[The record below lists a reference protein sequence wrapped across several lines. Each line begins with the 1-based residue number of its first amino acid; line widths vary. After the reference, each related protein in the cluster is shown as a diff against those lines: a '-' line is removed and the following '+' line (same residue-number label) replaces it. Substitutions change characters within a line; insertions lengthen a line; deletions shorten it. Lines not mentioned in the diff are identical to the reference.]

1 MSLTFLFC
9 FLFQQTL
16 KIKMNNQQNEED
28 PDEAAARRLQEEI
41 WMEEEQ
47 EAEEDE
53 AHDNRLEL
61 VRRLLEGARGAANN
75 NNAPAADN
83 NDDNDDDE
91 EDEDDNDDE
100 EDDDEEE
107 DAADDDEDD
116 DDREAIDGGV
126 AGDVRDEQSQ
136 QITRSLKCPL
146 VRISLDSLLHYSLP
160 LALPSTHILTYFS
173 LSCVCEQVLYF
184 ECDEDLSD
192 IAPNNPLLLRGAT
205 VYVGLDKGSKLE
217 VVFQHYCDFVNSKSP
232 STKPGSRVYIKPT
245 DLEFIHCTTLN
256 ASHTVEASAMM
267 KNDRIRVV
275 RERSKDRSARAETIS
290 RQRESDRK
298 YFKEL
303 RSLVTGNDLGSD
315 VILECQGKVKDERGF
330 SQNVLATTVRAN
342 SVFIAK
348 RCKWLGQKIA
358 TAREDMR
365 RRAEMTIPSDEV
377 KSESKEAQRSSSSQ
391 SDDEEYDIVPS
402 NPLPAGGNN
411 INNAIAA
418 DRVLAAEIEDD
429 EDDDEVQDE
438 MSSTKAMP
446 SASHLRDVTTSNSV
460 WISLQHSPQ
469 AVKLLLEYCY
479 TNRVEALGQDA
490 FLKACK
496 FPNPKHVGPLAAK
509 ESGPVLPFKKEG
521 KKEGWPNGG
530 APTVSLHLALAGI
543 ALAEEAHMP
552 RFSLMCEVAASKL
565 VDYSN
570 VIDVLAA
577 CQAQQQQTG
586 NRLPLLRKAAM
597 LDCVFGKRYFEN
609 PIFKNS
615 MIARKDLVIPSVLD
629 GSIEVFPTNLESKEV
644 IKKKEKMQKEKMA
657 IFDMLDESDRNKR
670 LFERIKQRKQAV
682 VARRM
687 EVAFGQDMPKISS
700 PHETSRARA
709 PPPLNDRR
717 GTKRKGRT
725 SSGSNNSKRKR
736 SQGRKS

>member
-1 MSLTFLFC
+1 
-9 FLFQQTL
+9 
-16 KIKMNNQQNEED
+16 MNNQQNDED

-41 WMEEEQ
+41 WMEEDQ
-47 EAEEDE
+47 EEEGDDG
-53 AHDNRLEL
+53 HDNRLDL
-61 VRRLLEGARGAANN
+61 VRRLLRGARGAA

-91 EDEDDNDDE
+91 EEEDDNDE
-100 EDDDEEE
+100 EDEDEDEEE
-107 DAADDDEDD
+107 DEDPAEDEEENE

-126 AGDVRDEQSQ
+126 AGEVFDEQRQ
-136 QITRSLKCPL
+136 KITRALKCPL
-146 VRISLDSLLHYSLP
+146 
-160 LALPSTHILTYFS
+160 
-173 LSCVCEQVLYF
+173 VLYF

-192 IAPNNPLLLRGAT
+192 IVPSNPLLLRGAT
-205 VYVGLDKGSKLE
+205 VYVGLDKGSKLS

-245 DLEFIHCTTLN
+245 DLEFMHCATLD
-256 ASHTVEASAMM
+256 AQHTVEASAMM

-275 RERSKDRSARAETIS
+275 RERSKDRSAKAEMI
-290 RQRESDRK
+290 RLQRESDRK

-303 RSLVTGNDLGSD
+303 RSLLPNPSPEGMGSD

-342 SVFIAK
+342 SVLIAK
-348 RCKWLGQKIA
+348 RCKWLGQKIS

-365 RRAEMTIPSDEV
+365 KRAEMTIPSDEV
-377 KSESKEAQRSSSSQ
+377 KSESKEAERSSSQ

-402 NPLPAGGNN
+402 NPLPAGD
-411 INNAIAA
+411 NAIAA

-429 EDDDEVQDE
+429 EEDDEVDAGKSPTNEQA
-438 MSSTKAMP
+438 ST
-446 SASHLRDVTTSNSV
+446 SHLRDVASSNSV

-479 TNRVEALGQDA
+479 TNRVQALGQDA
-490 FLKACK
+490 FLKASK
-496 FPNPKHVGPLAAK
+496 FPNPKDVGALAAK
-509 ESGPVLPFKKEG
+509 ESGPVPPFRKHE
-521 KKEGWPNGG
+521 WPDGG

-577 CQAQQQQTG
+577 CQTQQQQTG

-609 PIFKNS
+609 PIFKNN

-629 GSIEVFPTNLESKEV
+629 GSIEVFPTNLDSKEV
-644 IKKKEKMQKEKMA
+644 LKKKEKMQKEKKQ

-670 LFERIKQRKQAV
+670 LFERIKQRKQGT

-687 EVAFGQDMPKISS
+687 EVAFGQDMPKIAS
-700 PHETSRARA
+700 PNETSRARV

-725 SSGSNNSKRKR
+725 SSGSNTSKRKR
-736 SQGRKS
+736 SQSRKS

>member
-1 MSLTFLFC
+1 M
-9 FLFQQTL
+9 
-16 KIKMNNQQNEED
+16 EED
-28 PDEAAARRLQEEI
+28 Q
-41 WMEEEQ
+41 
-47 EAEEDE
+47 EDE
-53 AHDNRLEL
+53 GDDGHDNRLDL
-61 VRRLLEGARGAANN
+61 VRRLLRGARGAANN
-75 NNAPAADN
+75 APAADNN

-91 EDEDDNDDE
+91 EEEDDNDE
-100 EDDDEEE
+100 EDEDEDEEE
-107 DAADDDEDD
+107 DEDPAEDEEENE

-126 AGDVRDEQSQ
+126 AGDVFDEQRQ
-136 QITRSLKCPL
+136 KITRSLKCPL
-146 VRISLDSLLHYSLP
+146 
-160 LALPSTHILTYFS
+160 
-173 LSCVCEQVLYF
+173 VLYF

-205 VYVGLDKGSKLE
+205 VYVGLDKGSKLS

-245 DLEFIHCTTLN
+245 DLEFMHCATLD
-256 ASHTVEASAMM
+256 AQHTVEASAMM

-275 RERSKDRSARAETIS
+275 RERSKDRSAKAEMI
-290 RQRESDRK
+290 RLQRESDRK

-303 RSLVTGNDLGSD
+303 RSLLPNPSPEGMGSD

-342 SVFIAK
+342 SVLIAK
-348 RCKWLGQKIA
+348 RCKWLGQKIS

-377 KSESKEAQRSSSSQ
+377 KSESKEAERSSSQ

-402 NPLPAGGNN
+402 NPLPAVDNN
-411 INNAIAA
+411 NNNAIAA

-429 EDDDEVQDE
+429 EEDDEVDAGKSPTNEQA
-438 MSSTKAMP
+438 TT
-446 SASHLRDVTTSNSV
+446 SHLRDVASSNSV

-479 TNRVEALGQDA
+479 TNRVQALGQDA
-490 FLKACK
+490 FLKASK
-496 FPNPKHVGPLAAK
+496 FPNPKDVGALAAK
-509 ESGPVLPFKKEG
+509 ESGPVPPFRKHE
-521 KKEGWPNGG
+521 WPDGG

-577 CQAQQQQTG
+577 CQTQQQQTG

-609 PIFKNS
+609 PIFKNN

-629 GSIEVFPTNLESKEV
+629 GSIEVFPTNLDSKEV
-644 IKKKEKMQKEKMA
+644 LKKKEKMQKEKKQ

-670 LFERIKQRKQAV
+670 LFERIKQRKQGT

-687 EVAFGQDMPKISS
+687 EVAFGQDMPKIAS
-700 PHETSRARA
+700 PNETSRARV

-725 SSGSNNSKRKR
+725 SSGSNTSKRKR
-736 SQGRKS
+736 SQSRKS

>member
-1 MSLTFLFC
+1 
-9 FLFQQTL
+9 
-16 KIKMNNQQNEED
+16 MNNQQNDED

-41 WMEEEQ
+41 WMEEDQ
-47 EAEEDE
+47 EEEGDDG
-53 AHDNRLEL
+53 HDNRLDL
-61 VRRLLEGARGAANN
+61 VRRLLRGARGAA

-91 EDEDDNDDE
+91 EEEDDNDE
-100 EDDDEEE
+100 EDEDEDEEE
-107 DAADDDEDD
+107 DEDPAEDDEENE

-126 AGDVRDEQSQ
+126 AGEVFDEQRQ
-136 QITRSLKCPL
+136 KITRALKCPL
-146 VRISLDSLLHYSLP
+146 
-160 LALPSTHILTYFS
+160 
-173 LSCVCEQVLYF
+173 VLYF

-192 IAPNNPLLLRGAT
+192 IVPSNPLLLRGAT
-205 VYVGLDKGSKLE
+205 VYVGLDKGSKLS

-245 DLEFIHCTTLN
+245 DLEFMHCTTLD
-256 ASHTVEASAMM
+256 AQHTVEASAMM

-275 RERSKDRSARAETIS
+275 RERSKDRSAKAEMI
-290 RQRESDRK
+290 RLQRESDRK

-303 RSLVTGNDLGSD
+303 RSLLPNPSPEGMGSD

-342 SVFIAK
+342 SVLIAK
-348 RCKWLGQKIA
+348 RCKWLGQKIS

-365 RRAEMTIPSDEV
+365 KRAEMTIPSDEV
-377 KSESKEAQRSSSSQ
+377 KSESKEAERSSSQ

-402 NPLPAGGNN
+402 NPLPAGDNN
-411 INNAIAA
+411 NNNAIAA

-429 EDDDEVQDE
+429 EEDDEVDAGKSPTNEQA
-438 MSSTKAMP
+438 ST
-446 SASHLRDVTTSNSV
+446 SHLRDVASSNSV

-479 TNRVEALGQDA
+479 TNRVQALGQDA
-490 FLKACK
+490 FLKASK
-496 FPNPKHVGPLAAK
+496 FPNPKDVGALAAK
-509 ESGPVLPFKKEG
+509 ESGPVPPFRKHE
-521 KKEGWPNGG
+521 WPDGG

-570 VIDVLAA
+570 IIDVLAA
-577 CQAQQQQTG
+577 CQTQQQQTG

-609 PIFKNS
+609 PIFKNN

-629 GSIEVFPTNLESKEV
+629 GSIEVFPTNLDSKEV
-644 IKKKEKMQKEKMA
+644 LKKKEKMQKEKKQ

-670 LFERIKQRKQAV
+670 LFERIKQRKQGT

-687 EVAFGQDMPKISS
+687 EVAFGQDMPKIAS
-700 PHETSRARA
+700 PNETSRARV

-725 SSGSNNSKRKR
+725 SSGSNTSKRKR
-736 SQGRKS
+736 SQSRKS

>member
-1 MSLTFLFC
+1 
-9 FLFQQTL
+9 
-16 KIKMNNQQNEED
+16 MNNQQNDED

-41 WMEEEQ
+41 WMEEDQ
-47 EAEEDE
+47 EEEGDDG
-53 AHDNRLEL
+53 HDNRLDL
-61 VRRLLEGARGAANN
+61 VRRLLRGARGAA

-91 EDEDDNDDE
+91 EEEDDNDE
-100 EDDDEEE
+100 EDEDEDEEE
-107 DAADDDEDD
+107 DEDPAEDEEENE

-126 AGDVRDEQSQ
+126 AGEVFDEQRQ
-136 QITRSLKCPL
+136 KITRALKCPL
-146 VRISLDSLLHYSLP
+146 
-160 LALPSTHILTYFS
+160 
-173 LSCVCEQVLYF
+173 VLYF

-192 IAPNNPLLLRGAT
+192 IVPNNPLLLRGAT
-205 VYVGLDKGSKLE
+205 VYVGLDKGSKLS

-232 STKPGSRVYIKPT
+232 SSKPGSRVYIKPT
-245 DLEFIHCTTLN
+245 DLEFMHCTTLD
-256 ASHTVEASAMM
+256 AQHTVEASAMM

-275 RERSKDRSARAETIS
+275 RERSKDRSAKAEMI
-290 RQRESDRK
+290 RLQRESDRK

-303 RSLVTGNDLGSD
+303 RSLLPNPSPEGMGSD

-342 SVFIAK
+342 SVLIAK
-348 RCKWLGQKIA
+348 RCKWLGQKIS

-365 RRAEMTIPSDEV
+365 KRAEMTIPSDEV
-377 KSESKEAQRSSSSQ
+377 KSESKEAERSSSQ

-402 NPLPAGGNN
+402 NPLPAGDNN
-411 INNAIAA
+411 NNNAIAA

-429 EDDDEVQDE
+429 EEDDEVDAGKSPTNEQA
-438 MSSTKAMP
+438 ST
-446 SASHLRDVTTSNSV
+446 SHLRDVASSNSV

-479 TNRVEALGQDA
+479 TNRVQALGQDA

-496 FPNPKHVGPLAAK
+496 FPNPKDVGALAAK
-509 ESGPVLPFKKEG
+509 ESGPVPPFRKHE
-521 KKEGWPNGG
+521 WPDGG

-570 VIDVLAA
+570 IIDVLAA
-577 CQAQQQQTG
+577 CQTQQQQTG

-609 PIFKNS
+609 PIFKNN

-629 GSIEVFPTNLESKEV
+629 GSIEVFPTNLDSKEV
-644 IKKKEKMQKEKMA
+644 LKKKEKMQKEKKQ

-670 LFERIKQRKQAV
+670 LFERIKQRKQGT

-687 EVAFGQDMPKISS
+687 EVAFGQDMPKIAS
-700 PHETSRARA
+700 PNETSRARV

-725 SSGSNNSKRKR
+725 SSGSNTSKRKR
-736 SQGRKS
+736 SQSRKS

>member
-1 MSLTFLFC
+1 
-9 FLFQQTL
+9 
-16 KIKMNNQQNEED
+16 MNNQQNDED

-41 WMEEEQ
+41 WMEEDQ
-47 EAEEDE
+47 EEEGDDG
-53 AHDNRLEL
+53 HDNRLDL
-61 VRRLLEGARGAANN
+61 VRRLLRGARGAA

-91 EDEDDNDDE
+91 EEEDDNDE
-100 EDDDEEE
+100 EDEDEDEEE
-107 DAADDDEDD
+107 DEDPAEDDEENE

-126 AGDVRDEQSQ
+126 AGEVFDEQRQ
-136 QITRSLKCPL
+136 KITRALKCPL
-146 VRISLDSLLHYSLP
+146 
-160 LALPSTHILTYFS
+160 
-173 LSCVCEQVLYF
+173 VLYF

-192 IAPNNPLLLRGAT
+192 IVPSNPLLLRGAT
-205 VYVGLDKGSKLE
+205 VYVGLDKGSKLS

-245 DLEFIHCTTLN
+245 DLEFMHCATLD
-256 ASHTVEASAMM
+256 AQHTVEASAMM

-275 RERSKDRSARAETIS
+275 RERSKDRSAKAEMI
-290 RQRESDRK
+290 RLQRESDRK

-303 RSLVTGNDLGSD
+303 RSLLPNPSPEGMGSD

-342 SVFIAK
+342 SVLIAK
-348 RCKWLGQKIA
+348 RCKWLGQKIS

-365 RRAEMTIPSDEV
+365 KRAEMTIPSDEV
-377 KSESKEAQRSSSSQ
+377 KSESKEAERSSSQ

-402 NPLPAGGNN
+402 NPLPAGD
-411 INNAIAA
+411 NAIAA

-429 EDDDEVQDE
+429 EEDDEVDAGKSPSNE
-438 MSSTKAMP
+438 HAST
-446 SASHLRDVTTSNSV
+446 SHLRDVASSNSV

-479 TNRVEALGQDA
+479 TNRVQALGQDA
-490 FLKACK
+490 FLKASK
-496 FPNPKHVGPLAAK
+496 FPNPKDVGALAAK
-509 ESGPVLPFKKEG
+509 ESGPVPPFRKHE
-521 KKEGWPNGG
+521 WPDGG

-577 CQAQQQQTG
+577 CQTQQQQTG

-609 PIFKNS
+609 PIFKNN

-629 GSIEVFPTNLESKEV
+629 GSIEVFPTNLDSKEV
-644 IKKKEKMQKEKMA
+644 LKKKEKMQKEKKQ

-670 LFERIKQRKQAV
+670 LFERIKQRKQGT

-687 EVAFGQDMPKISS
+687 EVAFGQDMPKIAS
-700 PHETSRARA
+700 PNETSRARV

-725 SSGSNNSKRKR
+725 SSGSNTSKRKR
-736 SQGRKS
+736 SQSRKS

>member
-1 MSLTFLFC
+1 
-9 FLFQQTL
+9 
-16 KIKMNNQQNEED
+16 MNNQQNDED

-41 WMEEEQ
+41 WMEEDQ
-47 EAEEDE
+47 EEEGDDG
-53 AHDNRLEL
+53 HDNRLDL
-61 VRRLLEGARGAANN
+61 VRRLLRGARGAANN
-75 NNAPAADN
+75 APAADNN

-91 EDEDDNDDE
+91 EDEDDNDNDE
-100 EDDDEEE
+100 EDEDEDEEE
-107 DAADDDEDD
+107 DEDPAEDDEENE

-126 AGDVRDEQSQ
+126 AGEVFDEQRQ
-136 QITRSLKCPL
+136 KITRALKCPL
-146 VRISLDSLLHYSLP
+146 
-160 LALPSTHILTYFS
+160 
-173 LSCVCEQVLYF
+173 VLYF

-205 VYVGLDKGSKLE
+205 VYVGLDKGSKLS

-245 DLEFIHCTTLN
+245 DLEFMHCTTLD
-256 ASHTVEASAMM
+256 AQHTVEASAMM

-275 RERSKDRSARAETIS
+275 RERSKDRSAKAEMI
-290 RQRESDRK
+290 RLQRESDRK

-303 RSLVTGNDLGSD
+303 RSLLPNPSPEGMGSD

-342 SVFIAK
+342 SVLIAK
-348 RCKWLGQKIA
+348 RCKWLGQKIS

-377 KSESKEAQRSSSSQ
+377 KSESKEAERSSSQ

-402 NPLPAGGNN
+402 NPLPAVDNN
-411 INNAIAA
+411 NNNAIAA

-429 EDDDEVQDE
+429 EEDDEVDAGK
-438 MSSTKAMP
+438 STTNEQA
-446 SASHLRDVTTSNSV
+446 STSHLRDVASSNSV

-479 TNRVEALGQDA
+479 TNRVQALGQDA
-490 FLKACK
+490 FLKASK
-496 FPNPKHVGPLAAK
+496 FPNPKDVGALAAK
-509 ESGPVLPFKKEG
+509 ESGPVPPFRKHE
-521 KKEGWPNGG
+521 WPDGG

-577 CQAQQQQTG
+577 CQTQQQQTG

-609 PIFKNS
+609 PIFKNN

-629 GSIEVFPTNLESKEV
+629 GSIEVFPTNLDSKEV
-644 IKKKEKMQKEKMA
+644 LKKKEKMQKEKKQ

-670 LFERIKQRKQAV
+670 LFERIKQRKQGT

-687 EVAFGQDMPKISS
+687 EVAFGQDMPKIAS
-700 PHETSRARA
+700 PNETSRARV

-725 SSGSNNSKRKR
+725 SSGSNTSKRKR
-736 SQGRKS
+736 SQSRKS

>member
-1 MSLTFLFC
+1 
-9 FLFQQTL
+9 
-16 KIKMNNQQNEED
+16 MNNQQNDED

-41 WMEEEQ
+41 WMEEDQ
-47 EAEEDE
+47 EEEGDDG
-53 AHDNRLEL
+53 HDNRLDL
-61 VRRLLEGARGAANN
+61 VRRLLRGARGAANN
-75 NNAPAADN
+75 APAPDN

-91 EDEDDNDDE
+91 EEEDDNDE
-100 EDDDEEE
+100 EDEDEDEEE
-107 DAADDDEDD
+107 DEDPAEDDEENE

-126 AGDVRDEQSQ
+126 AGEVFDEQRQ
-136 QITRSLKCPL
+136 KITRALKCPL
-146 VRISLDSLLHYSLP
+146 
-160 LALPSTHILTYFS
+160 
-173 LSCVCEQVLYF
+173 VLYF

-192 IAPNNPLLLRGAT
+192 IVPSNPLLLRGAT
-205 VYVGLDKGSKLE
+205 VYVGLDKGSKLS

-245 DLEFIHCTTLN
+245 DLEFMHCATLD
-256 ASHTVEASAMM
+256 AQHTVEASAMM

-275 RERSKDRSARAETIS
+275 RERSKDRSAKAEMI
-290 RQRESDRK
+290 RLQRESDRK

-303 RSLVTGNDLGSD
+303 RSLLPNPSPEGMGSD

-342 SVFIAK
+342 SVLIAK
-348 RCKWLGQKIA
+348 RCKWLGQKIS

-365 RRAEMTIPSDEV
+365 KRAEMTIPSDEV
-377 KSESKEAQRSSSSQ
+377 KSESKEAERSSSQ

-402 NPLPAGGNN
+402 NPLPAGD
-411 INNAIAA
+411 NAIAA

-429 EDDDEVQDE
+429 EEDDEVDAGKSPTNEQA
-438 MSSTKAMP
+438 ST
-446 SASHLRDVTTSNSV
+446 SHLRDVASSNSV

-479 TNRVEALGQDA
+479 TNRVQALGQDA
-490 FLKACK
+490 FLKASK
-496 FPNPKHVGPLAAK
+496 FPNPKDVGALAAK
-509 ESGPVLPFKKEG
+509 ESGPVPPFRKHE
-521 KKEGWPNGG
+521 WPDGG

-577 CQAQQQQTG
+577 CQTQQQQTG

-609 PIFKNS
+609 PIFKNN

-629 GSIEVFPTNLESKEV
+629 GSIEVFPTNLDSKEV
-644 IKKKEKMQKEKMA
+644 LKKKEKMQKEKKQ

-670 LFERIKQRKQAV
+670 LFERIKQRKQGT

-687 EVAFGQDMPKISS
+687 EVAFGQDMPKIAS
-700 PHETSRARA
+700 PNETSRARV

-725 SSGSNNSKRKR
+725 SSGSNTSKRKR
-736 SQGRKS
+736 SQSRKS

>member
-1 MSLTFLFC
+1 
-9 FLFQQTL
+9 
-16 KIKMNNQQNEED
+16 MNNQQNDED

-41 WMEEEQ
+41 WMEEDQ
-47 EAEEDE
+47 EAEEEDGGN
-53 AHDNRLEL
+53 DNRLEL
-61 VRRLLEGARGAANN
+61 VRRLLQGARGAANN
-75 NNAPAADN
+75 NAPEADN
-83 NDDNDDDE
+83 NDDNDDDDNDDDDE
-91 EDEDDNDDE
+91 EEEDDNDDE
-100 EDDDEEE
+100 DEEEEE
-107 DAADDDEDD
+107 DAADDDEENDE
-116 DDREAIDGGV
+116 DREAIDGGV
-126 AGDVRDEQSQ
+126 AGDVRDEQNQ
-136 QITRSLKCPL
+136 KITRSLKCPL
-146 VRISLDSLLHYSLP
+146 
-160 LALPSTHILTYFS
+160 
-173 LSCVCEQVLYF
+173 VLYF

-205 VYVGLDKGSKLE
+205 VYIGLDKGSKLE
-217 VVFQHYCDFVNSKSP
+217 AIFQHYCDFVNSKSP

-275 RERSKDRSARAETIS
+275 RERSKDRSARAERIS

-303 RSLVTGNDLGSD
+303 RSLVAGNDFLGSD

-342 SVFIAK
+342 SILIAK

-377 KSESKEAQRSSSSQ
+377 KSESKEAERSSSSQ

-402 NPLPAGGNN
+402 NPLPAGENN

-429 EDDDEVQDE
+429 EDDDEAHDDK
-438 MSSTKAMP
+438 SSTKAMP

-460 WISLQHSPQ
+460 WVSLQHSPQ

-644 IKKKEKMQKEKMA
+644 LKKKEKMQKEKKQ

-670 LFERIKQRKQAV
+670 LFERIKQRKQTTV
-682 VARRM
+682 TRRL

-700 PHETSRARA
+700 PHETARARA

-736 SQGRKS
+736 GQGRKS

>member
-1 MSLTFLFC
+1 MSSGKNFTELDISLFC
-9 FLFQQTL
+9 VPLLAYSFQNCSSRFCL
-16 KIKMNNQQNEED
+16 
-28 PDEAAARRLQEEI
+28 
-41 WMEEEQ
+41 
-47 EAEEDE
+47 
-53 AHDNRLEL
+53 
-61 VRRLLEGARGAANN
+61 
-75 NNAPAADN
+75 
-83 NDDNDDDE
+83 
-91 EDEDDNDDE
+91 
-100 EDDDEEE
+100 
-107 DAADDDEDD
+107 
-116 DDREAIDGGV
+116 
-126 AGDVRDEQSQ
+126 
-136 QITRSLKCPL
+136 
-146 VRISLDSLLHYSLP
+146 
-160 LALPSTHILTYFS
+160 
-173 LSCVCEQVLYF
+173 QVLYF

-205 VYVGLDKGSKLE
+205 VYVGLDKGSKLS

-245 DLEFIHCTTLN
+245 DLEFMHCATLD
-256 ASHTVEASAMM
+256 AQHTVEASAMM

-275 RERSKDRSARAETIS
+275 RERSKDRSAKAEMI
-290 RQRESDRK
+290 RLQRESDRK

-303 RSLVTGNDLGSD
+303 RSLLPNPSPEGMGSD

-342 SVFIAK
+342 SVLIAK
-348 RCKWLGQKIA
+348 RCKWLGQKIS

-377 KSESKEAQRSSSSQ
+377 KSESKEAERSSSQ

-402 NPLPAGGNN
+402 NPLPAVDNN
-411 INNAIAA
+411 NNNAIAA

-429 EDDDEVQDE
+429 EEDDEVDAGKSPTNEQA
-438 MSSTKAMP
+438 TT
-446 SASHLRDVTTSNSV
+446 SHLRDVASSNSV

-479 TNRVEALGQDA
+479 TNRVQALGQDA
-490 FLKACK
+490 FLKASK
-496 FPNPKHVGPLAAK
+496 FPNPKDVGALAAK
-509 ESGPVLPFKKEG
+509 ESGPVPPFRKHE
-521 KKEGWPNGG
+521 WPDGG

-577 CQAQQQQTG
+577 CQTQQQQTG

-609 PIFKNS
+609 PIFKNN

-629 GSIEVFPTNLESKEV
+629 GSIEVFPTNLDSKEV
-644 IKKKEKMQKEKMA
+644 LKKKEKMQKEKKQ

-670 LFERIKQRKQAV
+670 LFERIKQRKQGT

-687 EVAFGQDMPKISS
+687 EVAFGQDMPKIAS
-700 PHETSRARA
+700 PNETSRARV

-725 SSGSNNSKRKR
+725 SSGSNTSKRKR
-736 SQGRKS
+736 SQSRKS

>member
-1 MSLTFLFC
+1 
-9 FLFQQTL
+9 
-16 KIKMNNQQNEED
+16 MNNQQNDED

-41 WMEEEQ
+41 WMEEDQ
-47 EAEEDE
+47 EEEGDDG
-53 AHDNRLEL
+53 HDNRLDL
-61 VRRLLEGARGAANN
+61 VRRLLRGARGAANN
-75 NNAPAADN
+75 APAADNN

-91 EDEDDNDDE
+91 EEEDDNDE
-100 EDDDEEE
+100 EDEDEDEEE
-107 DAADDDEDD
+107 DEDPAEDEEENE

-126 AGDVRDEQSQ
+126 AGEVFDEQRQ
-136 QITRSLKCPL
+136 KITRALKCPL
-146 VRISLDSLLHYSLP
+146 
-160 LALPSTHILTYFS
+160 
-173 LSCVCEQVLYF
+173 VLYF

-192 IAPNNPLLLRGAT
+192 IVPSNPLLLRGAT
-205 VYVGLDKGSKLE
+205 VYVGLDKGSKLS

-245 DLEFIHCTTLN
+245 DLEFMHCATLD
-256 ASHTVEASAMM
+256 AQHTVEASAMM

-275 RERSKDRSARAETIS
+275 RERSKDRSAKAEMI
-290 RQRESDRK
+290 RLQRESDRK

-303 RSLVTGNDLGSD
+303 RSLLPNPSPEGMGSD

-342 SVFIAK
+342 SVLIAK
-348 RCKWLGQKIA
+348 RCKWLGQKIS

-365 RRAEMTIPSDEV
+365 KRAEMTIPSDEV
-377 KSESKEAQRSSSSQ
+377 KSESKEAERSSSQ

-402 NPLPAGGNN
+402 NPLPAGDNN
-411 INNAIAA
+411 NNNAIAA

-429 EDDDEVQDE
+429 EEDDEVDAGKSPTNEQA
-438 MSSTKAMP
+438 ST
-446 SASHLRDVTTSNSV
+446 SHLRDVASSNSV

-479 TNRVEALGQDA
+479 TNRVQALGQDA
-490 FLKACK
+490 FLKASK
-496 FPNPKHVGPLAAK
+496 FPNPKDVGALAAK
-509 ESGPVLPFKKEG
+509 ESGPVPPFRKHE
-521 KKEGWPNGG
+521 WPDGG

-577 CQAQQQQTG
+577 CQTQQQQTG

-609 PIFKNS
+609 PIFKNN

-629 GSIEVFPTNLESKEV
+629 GSIEVFPTNLDSKEV
-644 IKKKEKMQKEKMA
+644 LKKKEKMQKEKKQ

-670 LFERIKQRKQAV
+670 LFERIKQRKQGT

-687 EVAFGQDMPKISS
+687 EVAFGQDMPKIAS
-700 PHETSRARA
+700 PNETSRARV

-725 SSGSNNSKRKR
+725 SSGSNTSKRKR
-736 SQGRKS
+736 SQSRKS

>member
-1 MSLTFLFC
+1 
-9 FLFQQTL
+9 
-16 KIKMNNQQNEED
+16 MNNQQNDED

-41 WMEEEQ
+41 WMEEDQ
-47 EAEEDE
+47 EEEGDDG
-53 AHDNRLEL
+53 HDNRLDL
-61 VRRLLEGARGAANN
+61 VRRLLRGARGAANN
-75 NNAPAADN
+75 APAADNN

-91 EDEDDNDDE
+91 EEEDDNDE
-100 EDDDEEE
+100 EDEDEDEEE
-107 DAADDDEDD
+107 DEDPAEDDEENE

-126 AGDVRDEQSQ
+126 AGEVFDEQRQ
-136 QITRSLKCPL
+136 KITRALKCPL
-146 VRISLDSLLHYSLP
+146 
-160 LALPSTHILTYFS
+160 
-173 LSCVCEQVLYF
+173 VLYF

-192 IAPNNPLLLRGAT
+192 IVPSNPLLLRGAT
-205 VYVGLDKGSKLE
+205 VYVGLDKGSKLS

-245 DLEFIHCTTLN
+245 DLEFMHCATLD
-256 ASHTVEASAMM
+256 AQHTVEASAMM

-275 RERSKDRSARAETIS
+275 RERSKDRSAKAEMI
-290 RQRESDRK
+290 RLQRESDRK

-303 RSLVTGNDLGSD
+303 RSLLPNPSPEGMGSD

-342 SVFIAK
+342 SVLIAK
-348 RCKWLGQKIA
+348 RCKWLGQKIS

-365 RRAEMTIPSDEV
+365 KRAEMTIPSDEV
-377 KSESKEAQRSSSSQ
+377 KSESKEAERSSSQ

-402 NPLPAGGNN
+402 NPLPAGD
-411 INNAIAA
+411 NAIAA

-429 EDDDEVQDE
+429 EEDDEVDAGKSPTNEQA
-438 MSSTKAMP
+438 ST
-446 SASHLRDVTTSNSV
+446 SHLRDVASSNSV

-479 TNRVEALGQDA
+479 TNRVQALGQDA
-490 FLKACK
+490 FLKASK
-496 FPNPKHVGPLAAK
+496 FPNPKDVGALAAK
-509 ESGPVLPFKKEG
+509 ESGPVPPFRKHE
-521 KKEGWPNGG
+521 WPDGG

-577 CQAQQQQTG
+577 CQTQQQQTG

-609 PIFKNS
+609 PIFKNN

-629 GSIEVFPTNLESKEV
+629 GSIEVFPTNLDSKEV
-644 IKKKEKMQKEKMA
+644 LKKKEKMQKEKKQ

-670 LFERIKQRKQAV
+670 LFERIKQRKQGT

-687 EVAFGQDMPKISS
+687 EVAFGQDMPKIAS
-700 PHETSRARA
+700 PNETSRARV

-725 SSGSNNSKRKR
+725 SSGSNTSKRKR
-736 SQGRKS
+736 SQSRKS

>member
-1 MSLTFLFC
+1 
-9 FLFQQTL
+9 
-16 KIKMNNQQNEED
+16 MNNQQNDED

-41 WMEEEQ
+41 WMEEDQ
-47 EAEEDE
+47 EEEGDDG
-53 AHDNRLEL
+53 HDNRLDL
-61 VRRLLEGARGAANN
+61 VRRLLRGARGAANN
-75 NNAPAADN
+75 APAADNN

-91 EDEDDNDDE
+91 EEEDDNDEEE
-100 EDDDEEE
+100 EDEDEDEEE
-107 DAADDDEDD
+107 DEDPAEDDEENE

-126 AGDVRDEQSQ
+126 AGEVFDEQRQ
-136 QITRSLKCPL
+136 KITRALKCPL
-146 VRISLDSLLHYSLP
+146 
-160 LALPSTHILTYFS
+160 
-173 LSCVCEQVLYF
+173 VLYF

-192 IAPNNPLLLRGAT
+192 IVPSNPLLLRGAT
-205 VYVGLDKGSKLE
+205 VYVGLDKGSKLS

-245 DLEFIHCTTLN
+245 DLEFMHCATLD
-256 ASHTVEASAMM
+256 AQHTVEASAMM

-275 RERSKDRSARAETIS
+275 RERSKDRSAKAEMI
-290 RQRESDRK
+290 RLQRESDRK

-303 RSLVTGNDLGSD
+303 RSLLPNPSPEGMGSD

-342 SVFIAK
+342 SVLIAK
-348 RCKWLGQKIA
+348 RCKWLGQKIS

-365 RRAEMTIPSDEV
+365 KRAEMTIPSDEV
-377 KSESKEAQRSSSSQ
+377 KSESKEAERSSSQ

-402 NPLPAGGNN
+402 NPLPAGDNN
-411 INNAIAA
+411 NNNAIAA

-429 EDDDEVQDE
+429 EEDDEVDAGKSPTNEQA
-438 MSSTKAMP
+438 ST
-446 SASHLRDVTTSNSV
+446 SHLRDVASSNSV

-479 TNRVEALGQDA
+479 TNRVQALGQDA
-490 FLKACK
+490 FLKASK
-496 FPNPKHVGPLAAK
+496 FPNPKDVGALAAK
-509 ESGPVLPFKKEG
+509 ESGPVPPFRKHE
-521 KKEGWPNGG
+521 WPDGG

-577 CQAQQQQTG
+577 CQTQQQQTG

-609 PIFKNS
+609 PIFKNN

-629 GSIEVFPTNLESKEV
+629 GSIEVFPTNLDSKEV
-644 IKKKEKMQKEKMA
+644 LKKKEKMQKEMKQ

-670 LFERIKQRKQAV
+670 LFERIKQRKQGT

-687 EVAFGQDMPKISS
+687 EVAFGQDMPKIAS
-700 PHETSRARA
+700 PNETSRARV

-725 SSGSNNSKRKR
+725 SSGSNTSKRKR
-736 SQGRKS
+736 SQSRKS

>member
-1 MSLTFLFC
+1 
-9 FLFQQTL
+9 
-16 KIKMNNQQNEED
+16 MNNQQNDED

-41 WMEEEQ
+41 WMEEDQ
-47 EAEEDE
+47 EEEGDDG
-53 AHDNRLEL
+53 HDNRLDL
-61 VRRLLEGARGAANN
+61 VRRLLRGARGAANN
-75 NNAPAADN
+75 APAADNN

-91 EDEDDNDDE
+91 EEEDDNDE
-100 EDDDEEE
+100 EDEDEDEEE
-107 DAADDDEDD
+107 DEDPAEDDEENE

-126 AGDVRDEQSQ
+126 AGEVFDEQRQ
-136 QITRSLKCPL
+136 KITRALKCPL
-146 VRISLDSLLHYSLP
+146 
-160 LALPSTHILTYFS
+160 
-173 LSCVCEQVLYF
+173 VLYF

-192 IAPNNPLLLRGAT
+192 IVPSNPLLLRGAT
-205 VYVGLDKGSKLE
+205 VYVGLDKGSKLS

-232 STKPGSRVYIKPT
+232 SSKPGSRVYIKPT
-245 DLEFIHCTTLN
+245 DLEFMHCATLD
-256 ASHTVEASAMM
+256 AQHTVEASAMM

-275 RERSKDRSARAETIS
+275 RERSKDRSAKAEMI
-290 RQRESDRK
+290 RLQRESDRK

-303 RSLVTGNDLGSD
+303 RSLLPNPSPEGMGSD

-342 SVFIAK
+342 SVLIAK
-348 RCKWLGQKIA
+348 RCKWLGQKIS

-365 RRAEMTIPSDEV
+365 KRAEMTIPSDEV
-377 KSESKEAQRSSSSQ
+377 KSESKEAERSSSQ

-402 NPLPAGGNN
+402 NPLPAGDNN
-411 INNAIAA
+411 NNNAIAA

-429 EDDDEVQDE
+429 EEDDEVDAGKSPTNEQA
-438 MSSTKAMP
+438 ST
-446 SASHLRDVTTSNSV
+446 SHLRDVASSNSV

-479 TNRVEALGQDA
+479 TNRVQALGQDA
-490 FLKACK
+490 FLKASK
-496 FPNPKHVGPLAAK
+496 FPNPKDVGALAAK
-509 ESGPVLPFKKEG
+509 ESGPVPPFRKHE
-521 KKEGWPNGG
+521 WPDGG

-570 VIDVLAA
+570 IIDVLAA
-577 CQAQQQQTG
+577 CQTQQQQTG

-609 PIFKNS
+609 PIFKNN

-629 GSIEVFPTNLESKEV
+629 GSIEVFPTNLDSKEV
-644 IKKKEKMQKEKMA
+644 LKKKEKMQKEKKQ

-670 LFERIKQRKQAV
+670 LFERIKQRKQGT

-687 EVAFGQDMPKISS
+687 EVAFGQDMPKIAS
-700 PHETSRARA
+700 PNETSRARV

-725 SSGSNNSKRKR
+725 SSGSNTSKRKR
-736 SQGRKS
+736 SQSRKS